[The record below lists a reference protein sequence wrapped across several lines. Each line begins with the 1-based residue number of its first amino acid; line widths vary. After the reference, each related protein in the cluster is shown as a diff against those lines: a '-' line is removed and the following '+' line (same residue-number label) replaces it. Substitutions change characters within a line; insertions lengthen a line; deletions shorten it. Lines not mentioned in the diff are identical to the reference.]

1 MKNSVTWNRFKLL
14 GVFLLSVF
22 FIFVKDITIAISIF
36 LIGLVIFLLTK
47 KTKAQVTVSLGA
59 FATGVMML
67 IYNIIFSPREHGGVS
82 WFIFTVNS
90 AGFDRGLIMALR
102 LVGVM
107 LVSFSW
113 LFSTSIYQ
121 MYESLSWIKPIQ
133 PWILVFFRGLQIFRS
148 EIQSIVRSLLIR
160 GLKWNSLISN
170 IKNLIPLA
178 SVIIPRSLNTAQ
190 ESTLA
195 FLTHM
200 FIHGGKNVR

>member
-1 MKNSVTWNRFKLL
+1 MINKVGWNRIKLV

-22 FIFVKDITIAISIF
+22 FIFVKDLIIAIPIF
-36 LIGLVIFLLTK
+36 LFGLVIFLLTK
-47 KTKAQVTVSLGA
+47 KTKAQVTISLGA
-59 FATGVMML
+59 FATGGMML
-67 IYNIIFSPREHGGVS
+67 IYNVIFSPEEYGGIN

-90 AGFDRGLIMALR
+90 AGFYRGLIMGLR

-133 PWILVFFRGLQIFRS
+133 PWILTFFRGLQIFRS

-160 GLKWNSLISN
+160 GLKWNSLVSN
-170 IKNLIPLA
+170 IKNLYPLA
-178 SVIIPRSLNTAQ
+178 SVIIPRSLSTAQ
-190 ESTLA
+190 ESTLSY
-195 FLTHM
+195 LTHKSK
-200 FIHGGKNVR
+200 FGGKNVR